1 MGALAIRTVLVTAG
15 FLAALV
21 GSAAAQQDLEIEN
34 LEGVREVNVV
44 VEDLADDAEDAGL
57 TRRGLQNAAEAA
69 LEGCGI
75 EIGGSSADLYINVAT
90 HQGATGLYAYYARVS
105 LQQMATIE
113 GNQLRALLDT
123 WDMASLGAVG
133 GANLPQ
139 VEGVVVQLVELF
151 CDQYFEINEPRA
163 R

>member
-1 MGALAIRTVLVTAG
+1 MRRHVLAT
-15 FLAALV
+15 ALV
-21 GSAAAQQDLEIEN
+21 GVAVWLAGVPTALAQQELEIEN

-44 VEDLADDAEDAGL
+44 VEDLADDAESAGL
-57 TRRGLQNAAEAA
+57 TRRGLRDAAEQQ
-69 LEGCGI
+69 LEACGVPL
-75 EIGGSSADLYINVAT
+75 GGSSADLYINVAT
-90 HQGATGLYAYYARVS
+90 HQGSTGLYAYYARVS

-113 GNQLRALLDT
+113 GNQLRSLLDT

-133 GANLPQ
+133 GANLAQ

-151 CDQYFEINEPRA
+151 CEQYFEVNEPRE

>member
-1 MGALAIRTVLVTAG
+1 MGALTIRTALLTAG
-15 FLAALV
+15 LLAAL
-21 GSAAAQQDLEIEN
+21 GSPAAAQQELEIEN

-44 VEDLADDAEDAGL
+44 VEYVADDAEDAGL
-57 TRRGLQNAAEAA
+57 TRRNLQNAAEAA
-69 LEGCGI
+69 LEACGI

-90 HQGATGLYAYYARVS
+90 HQGSTGLFAYYARVS

-151 CDQYFEINEPRA
+151 CDQYFEINEPR
-163 R
+163 RR